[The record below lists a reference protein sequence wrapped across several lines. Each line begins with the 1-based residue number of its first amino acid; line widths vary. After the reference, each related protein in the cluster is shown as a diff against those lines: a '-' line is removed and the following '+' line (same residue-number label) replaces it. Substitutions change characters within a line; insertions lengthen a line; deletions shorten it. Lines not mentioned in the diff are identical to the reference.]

1 MSITNSP
8 RKTRSRAVRIALIPA
23 VALGLIGGP
32 VAAAGPAV
40 ASTSERGCTVD
51 PLKPVKHDNKD
62 RSKVRVDFRIRVDCN
77 GNKTVEIRQQR
88 FNDDHRGRDDLLGKT
103 RFWESFDR
111 RDDSVTI
118 HSYDRVPNLDRRG
131 SEEVYQ
137 LVSFRVQSGN
147 SDHWSDWTRWEKSDV
162 AKIHR

>member
-8 RKTRSRAVRIALIPA
+8 RKTRSRAARIALIPA

-51 PLKPVKHDNKD
+51 PLKPVKRDNK
-62 RSKVRVDFRIRVDCN
+62 VDFRIRVDCN
-77 GNKTVEIRQQR
+77 GNKVVDIRQKR
-88 FNDDHRGRDDLLGKT
+88 FEDDRRGRDDLLGKT

-111 RDDSVTI
+111 RDDSVTL
-118 HSYDRVPNLDRRG
+118 HGYEWSKGLD
-131 SEEVYQ
+131 EVYQ
-137 LVSFRVQSGN
+137 LVSFRVRSGN
-147 SDHWSDWTRWEKSDV
+147 SNNWSDWTSWEKSDV
-162 AKIHR
+162 ARIHR